1 MAFPHIAQVLN
12 FDPTEL
18 LAKLTAK
25 GKIKPFSR
33 RQDISVDD
41 VLPSQPAGLCACGC
55 GVKIVPPRRKWAA
68 DSCAWFGYAVQGI
81 LLNDRKEVLKYLQR
95 QRKAAGLPVHACWH
109 CGKEGKLEV
118 DHILAVKLGGG
129 GRWLDN
135 YQLLCPHCHQTKT
148 NEDNRLIREL
158 KRTTGKAVTASPVA

>member
-1 MAFPHIAQVLN
+1 MAGAFPHITQVLQ

-33 RQDISVDD
+33 RQDIGVDD

-55 GVKIVPPRRKWAA
+55 GAAIKKPRRKWAT
-68 DSCAWFGYAVQGI
+68 DSCCWFGYAVQGI
-81 LLNDRKEVLKYLQR
+81 LLGDMKEVLKYLQR
-95 QRKAAGLPVHACWH
+95 QRKAAGLPVWACWH
-109 CGKEGKLEV
+109 CGEISKLEV

-135 YQLLCPHCHQTKT
+135 YQLLCGVCHQKKT
-148 NEDNRLIREL
+148 NVDNQLIREL
-158 KRTTGKAVTASPVA
+158 KKSTKCVKTT